1 MPYIQLLLASLF
13 SVTCIAPLSAADL
26 QNPGGSTPK
35 QAVVAPKQ
43 AETAPKKTG
52 SQKLVV
58 KPPVART
65 KTALAGKSKAS
76 SRSVSASGLKKASLP
91 SKKKSP
97 VAPRKKAA
105 AKPASPDADLK
116 KTAATASNP
125 ENPEKDTG
133 PMTTAAPAADPS
145 PPDSSSTVP
154 DSASLPHPDEAVAPA
169 IATPAVVARPPRK
182 SRRSTTSGDSEL
194 IDEIVAVVNNDA
206 ITRYELEERIALAE
220 NQLSKQGTPL
230 PDTDLLEKQVLERMI
245 TEMLQVQFAK
255 DTGIRVDDVQLDKAL
270 QRMAKDNKFTSLG
283 DFRAQL
289 EKEGIVFRK
298 FREDIRSEIIFA
310 RLREREVDSKLII
323 SDGEVENYLANQAK
337 QAGKGEEFHLAH
349 ILIMVPEQASAE
361 KIQEIRKQAEQALA
375 QLQGGAD
382 FAQVAAGFSDAKDA
396 LEGGNLGWRPADRIP
411 AIFLNVL
418 EKIGPGGIS
427 PIFRSPNGFHILK
440 LIEKRSKEQPVV
452 ISQAHV
458 RHILIKTSE
467 LVPEAEAKS
476 RLMAVKERIGKGAD
490 FAKEAKL
497 HSEDGSAMQGGDLG
511 WISPGETVPE
521 FEKAMNELEPGQI
534 SDLVQSTF
542 GWHLIQVLERRD
554 TDVSLKQK
562 KQQAQMAIRS
572 YKSETAYQ
580 DWLRQLRDSA
590 TIENRLEKSEN
601 TAK

>member
-26 QNPGGSTPK
+26 QNPGVSTPK

-52 SQKLVV
+52 SQKLVA

-65 KTALAGKSKAS
+65 KTAPTGKSKAS

-133 PMTTAAPAADPS
+133 SMTTAAPAADPS
-145 PPDSSSTVP
+145 PP

-220 NQLSKQGTPL
+220 NQLSRQGTPL